1 MPDIPE
7 LSPAEFVDRWPE
19 WAAGRDVVLLDVRE
33 ADEIAVAALAGALWM
48 PMNQVPQ
55 RLHELDRARPTVVMC
70 HAGGRS
76 RRVAEYLT
84 AQGFSQV
91 LNLAGGIDA
100 WSQEV
105 DAALPR
111 Y

>member
-1 MPDIPE
+1 MPEIPE
-7 LSPAEFVDRWPE
+7 LSPAEFVERWPE
-19 WAAGRDVVLLDVRE
+19 GPASNEVVLLDVRE
-33 ADEIAVAALAGALWM
+33 AEELAVAAVDGALWI

-55 RLHELDRARPTVVMC
+55 RLHELDRAQPTVVMC

-76 RRVAEYLT
+76 RRIAEYLT

-91 LNLAGGIDA
+91 FNLAGGIDA
-100 WSQEV
+100 WSRQV
-105 DAALPR
+105 DAAMPR

>member
-7 LSPAEFVDRWPE
+7 LRPAEFAERWPD
-19 WAAGRDVVLLDVRE
+19 GPGGDGVVLLDVRE
-33 ADEIAVAALAGALWM
+33 PQEIAAAALAGAVWI

-55 RLHELDRARPTVVMC
+55 RLHELDRASPTVVMC
-70 HAGGRS
+70 HIGGRS
-76 RRVAEYLT
+76 RRVAEYL
-84 AQGFSQV
+84 AARGFSQV
-91 LNLAGGIDA
+91 FNLAGGIDA

-105 DAALPR
+105 DAAVPR